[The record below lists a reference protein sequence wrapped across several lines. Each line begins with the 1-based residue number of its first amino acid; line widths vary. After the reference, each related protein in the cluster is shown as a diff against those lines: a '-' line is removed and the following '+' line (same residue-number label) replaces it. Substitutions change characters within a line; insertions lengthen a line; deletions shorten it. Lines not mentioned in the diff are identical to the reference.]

1 MRKISLHGNGPDVE
15 NRGSEVS
22 SGHHT
27 AIMTPVMSLCYQLQ
41 NFFFNYKAI
50 KTPLSVGG
58 FSNYLHF
65 SGRACVRKSGGN
77 ISSVAQPC
85 PTLCDPLNCSPP
97 GSPVHGILQARIQE
111 WPFPPPGDLSGPEME
126 PTSPALAGGFLTAE
140 PLGRPAEMGFSG
152 FPIHPAPHNRTPGI
166 TAFSSGC
173 ALPLANQRIL
183 FISPPKRFSSV
194 SLTASRRPLP
204 GNDPYHLTP
213 QSSI

>member
-1 MRKISLHGNGPDVE
+1 M
-15 NRGSEVS
+15 
-22 SGHHT
+22 
-27 AIMTPVMSLCYQLQ
+27 Q
-41 NFFFNYKAI
+41 
-50 KTPLSVGG
+50 
-58 FSNYLHF
+58 
-65 SGRACVRKSGGN
+65 KSGSN
-77 ISSVAQPC
+77 ISSVAQLR

-140 PLGRPAEMGFSG
+140 PLGRPAEMGFGG
-152 FPIHPAPHNRTPGI
+152 FPIHSAPHNRTPGI